1 MPTPEAHQIL
11 KDTFGYDTFRSSQEA
26 IIAAILTGDNV
37 LAVMPTGAGKSMC
50 YQIPALIRQGV
61 AIVVSPLV
69 ALMEDQVSALKL
81 AGVAAETINSTRSYE
96 INADTWRA
104 TAAGRVRLLYL
115 SPERLMTERMLTA
128 LGRLPVTLLA
138 VDEAHCISRWG
149 QSFRPEYEALSRLSD
164 VFPGIPI
171 AALTA
176 TADEATRRD
185 IAEKLFGGRGQTFVS
200 GFDRPNIRMH
210 VVARR
215 DRNPQMLDV
224 VRGYAG
230 KSGIIYCLSRA
241 KVERAAE
248 FLNANGV
255 RALPYHA
262 GMEKADRAKHQ
273 DIFMTE
279 PGVVMVATIAF
290 GMGIDKPDV
299 RFVIHTDL
307 PGNIEAYYQ
316 EIGRAG
322 RDGEPAEAHLFYGLD
337 DIRLRR
343 QFIDDAG
350 GDSDHVRREHKRLDA
365 LIAYC
370 EAPECRRRTLLAY
383 FGENSDGAACG
394 NCDVCIDPP
403 LLVDGTALAQLA
415 LAAIVQTG
423 QRFGAV
429 HLIDVLRG
437 ADTERV
443 RKFGHDRLA
452 AYKAGDAIG
461 KEEWRSIIRQL
472 VAAGHLQLDVA
483 GHGGLSITT
492 KGAALT
498 EGGIEFHYR
507 RDGRPVKGKR
517 PRDQKS
523 QSPADADLEP
533 SEEALLV
540 ALKELRRRLA
550 SARGVPAYVVFPDK
564 ALIDMARKQ
573 PRDEAGFATVHGV
586 GAAKLRDFAAP
597 FLACIAEFLDHGR

>member
-1 MPTPEAHQIL
+1 MPTPEAHRIL
-11 KDTFGYDTFRSSQEA
+11 KDTFGYGAFRSAQEK
-26 IIAAILTGDNV
+26 IISAVLTGDNV

-50 YQIPALIRQGV
+50 YQIPALIQQGL

-81 AGVAAETINSTRSYE
+81 AGVAAETINSSRSYDV
-96 INADTWRA
+96 NAETWRA
-104 TAAGRVRLLYL
+104 AAGGRIRLLYL

-128 LGRLPVTLLA
+128 LGRLPVTLIA

-149 QSFRPEYEALSRLSD
+149 QSFRPEYEALSRLPNA
-164 VFPGIPI
+164 FPGIPI
-171 AALTA
+171 TALTA

-185 IAEKLFGGRGQTFVS
+185 IAEKLFGGRGRTFVS

-215 DRNPQMLDV
+215 DRNLQMLDV
-224 VRGYAG
+224 VRGHAG
-230 KSGIIYCLSRA
+230 QSGIIYCLSRA
-241 KVERAAE
+241 KVERAAD

-262 GMEKADRAKHQ
+262 GMEKADRAAHQ
-273 DIFMTE
+273 DIFMAE

-322 RDGEPAEAHLFYGLD
+322 RDGEPAEAHMFYGLD

-343 QFIDDAG
+343 QFIDEAG
-350 GDSDHVRREHKRLDA
+350 GDDDHVRREHKRLDA

-370 EAPECRRRTLLAY
+370 EAPECRRRALLTY
-383 FGENSDGAACG
+383 FGENPEQPCG

-403 LLVDGTALAQLA
+403 ELVDGTTVAQMA
-415 LAAIVQTG
+415 LAAVMQTG

-437 ADTERV
+437 ADTERI
-443 RKFGHDRLA
+443 RTFGHDRLP
-452 AYKAGDAIG
+452 AYKIGDAIG

-472 VAAGHLQLDVA
+472 VAAGNLQLDVA
-483 GHGGLSITT
+483 GHGGLSVT
-492 KGAALT
+492 KKGDELSN
-498 EGGIEFHYR
+498 GDGEFRYR
-507 RDGRPVKGKR
+507 RDHGSLKGKR
-517 PRDQKS
+517 SRDKTS
-523 QSPADADLEP
+523 LGTADSDLSPLE
-533 SEEALLV
+533 EGLLL
-540 ALKELRRRLA
+540 ALKDLRRRLA
-550 SARGVPAYVVFPDK
+550 SERGVPAYVVFPDR

-573 PRDEAGFATVHGV
+573 PRDEAAFAAVHGV
-586 GAAKLRDFAAP
+586 GAAKLQKFSTP
-597 FLACIAEFLDHGR
+597 FLACIAAFLEERS

>member
-81 AGVAAETINSTRSYE
+81 AGVAAETINSSRSYE

-164 VFPGIPI
+164 VFPEIPI

-215 DRNPQMLDV
+215 DRNPQMLNV
-224 VRGYAG
+224 VRGYTG
-230 KSGIIYCLSRA
+230 QSGIIYCLSRA

-370 EAPECRRRTLLAY
+370 EAPECRRRALLAY
-383 FGENSDGAACG
+383 FGENSDAACG

-403 LLVDGTALAQLA
+403 QLVDGTALAQMA

-437 ADTERV
+437 ADTEITRPEV
-443 RKFGHDRLA
+443 RARSTCRLQGRGWHRQGGMAQHHPPARRRRALA
-452 AYKAGDAIG
+452 ARCCRPRRLEHYEEGRRSDRRRYRIPLSARRSTREGEEAAGPEISKPGGCRPRALR
-461 KEEWRSIIRQL
+461 RSI
-472 VAAGHLQLDVA
+472 VACPQGIASALGVRAGRSRLCRVSGQGLDR
-483 GHGGLSITT
+483 HGPQATP
-492 KGAALT
+492 
-498 EGGIEFHYR
+498 R
-507 RDGRPVKGKR
+507 RGRLR
-517 PRDQKS
+517 NRS
-523 QSPADADLEP
+523 
-533 SEEALLV
+533 
-540 ALKELRRRLA
+540 RRRRRQA
-550 SARGVPAYVVFPDK
+550 SRFRPAVPRLHSRFP
-564 ALIDMARKQ
+564 
-573 PRDEAGFATVHGV
+573 G
-586 GAAKLRDFAAP
+586 
-597 FLACIAEFLDHGR
+597 

>member
-1 MPTPEAHQIL
+1 MPTPEAYQIL
-11 KDTFGYDTFRSSQEA
+11 KDTFGYDTFRSAQEE
-26 IIAAILTGDNV
+26 IISTVLAGDNV

-50 YQIPALIRQGV
+50 YQIPALIRGGLV
-61 AIVVSPLV
+61 IVVSPLV

-81 AGVAAETINSTRSYE
+81 AGVAAETINSSRPYDV
-96 INADTWRA
+96 NADTWRA
-104 TAAGRVRLLYL
+104 AAAGRVRLLYL

-128 LGRLPVTLLA
+128 LGRLPVPMIA

-149 QSFRPEYEALSRLSD
+149 QSFRPEYEALSRLGD
-164 VFPGIPI
+164 VFPEVPM

-185 IAEKLFGGRGQTFVS
+185 IAEKLFGGRGRIFVS
-200 GFDRPNIRMH
+200 GFDRPNIRLH
-210 VVARR
+210 VVSRC
-215 DRNPQMLDV
+215 DRNSQMLDA
-224 VRGYAG
+224 VRGHAG
-230 KSGIIYCLSRA
+230 DSGIIYCLSRA

-262 GMEKADRAKHQ
+262 GMEKEDRAANQ
-273 DIFMTE
+273 DIFMAE

-299 RFVIHTDL
+299 RFVVHTDL

-322 RDGEPAEAHLFYGLD
+322 RDGEPSEAHLFYGLG

-343 QFIDDAG
+343 QFIDEAG
-350 GDSDHVRREHKRLDA
+350 GDDDHVRWEHKRLDA

-370 EAPECRRRTLLAY
+370 EAPECRRRVLLAY
-383 FGENSDGAACG
+383 FGENPEAPCG

-403 LLVDGTALAQLA
+403 KLVDGTAVGQMA
-415 LAAIVQTG
+415 LAAVMQTG

-443 RKFGHDRLA
+443 RKFGHDRVTA
-452 AYKAGDAIG
+452 FKSGNAIG
-461 KEEWRSIIRQL
+461 KEEWRSIFRQL
-472 VAAGHLQLDVA
+472 VAAGYLQLDVA
-483 GHGGLSITT
+483 GHGGLSATR
-492 KGAALT
+492 KGAGLSN
-498 EGGIEFHYR
+498 GDREFRYR
-507 RDGRPVKGKR
+507 RDDGQMTGKKLR
-517 PRDQKS
+517 GKKS
-523 QSPADADLEP
+523 QINTGGDLTP
-533 SEEALLV
+533 SEEALLL
-540 ALKELRRRLA
+540 ALKELRRRL
-550 SARGVPAYVVFPDK
+550 STERGVPAYVVFPDK
-564 ALIDMARKQ
+564 ALIDMARNQ
-573 PRDEAGFATVHGV
+573 PRDEAAFASVHGV
-586 GAAKLRDFAAP
+586 GAAKLREFSTP
-597 FLACIAEFLDHGR
+597 FIACIAAFKKDGA